1 MSMLLDTM
9 TDEQLVSQTLEHKEA
24 FGVLVRR
31 YSDKLTRYIQRLGV
45 FRREDAEDVLQN
57 VFIKAYRNLNGFDPS
72 LKFSSWIYRITHNE
86 AMSFF
91 RSRKARPEG
100 SLIGDSEIVL
110 DVLPSLLDIESEASK
125 SLDSDI
131 LRKALYKLDAKYRDV
146 LVLRYFEE
154 REYNEISD
162 ILQVPVS
169 TVGTLI
175 SRAKKKLKEYFAKD
189 PR

>member
-1 MSMLLDTM
+1 MLLDAM
-9 TDEQLVSQTLEHKEA
+9 TDEQLVLQTLQRKEA

-31 YSDKLTRYIQRLGV
+31 YDEKLMRYIRRLGV

-57 VFIKAYRNLNGFDPS
+57 TFIKAYRNLNGFDS
-72 LKFSSWIYRITHNE
+72 GLKFSSWIYRITHNE

-100 SLIGDSEIVL
+100 SLVGDSEEMLEI
-110 DVLPSLLDIESEASK
+110 LPSVLDIEEEAGK
-125 SLDSDI
+125 SIDGAVMRD
-131 LRKALYKLDAKYRDV
+131 ALYALDPKYRDV

-154 REYNEISD
+154 REYAEISD

-175 SRAKKKLKEYFAKD
+175 SRAKKKLKERFNHD

>member
-1 MSMLLDTM
+1 MLLETM
-9 TDEQLVSQTLEHKEA
+9 TDEQLVLQTLERKEA

-31 YSDKLTRYIQRLGV
+31 YDEKLMRYIRRLGV

-57 VFIKAYRNLNGFDPS
+57 AFIKAYRNLNGFDPK
-72 LKFSSWIYRITHNE
+72 LKFSSWVYRITHNE
-86 AMSFF
+86 AMTFF

-100 SLIGDSEIVL
+100 FLVGDGEEVL
-110 DVLPSLLDIESEASK
+110 DILPSVLDIEEEAGRTIDGEVIRK
-125 SLDSDI
+125 SLYSMDS
-131 LRKALYKLDAKYRDV
+131 KYRDV

-154 REYNEISD
+154 REYTEISD

-175 SRAKKKLKEYFAKD
+175 SRAKKKLKDHLDHD

>member
-1 MSMLLDTM
+1 MSL
-9 TDEQLVSQTLEHKEA
+9 
-24 FGVLVRR
+24 R
-31 YSDKLTRYIQRLGV
+31 
-45 FRREDAEDVLQN
+45 
-57 VFIKAYRNLNGFDPS
+57 
-72 LKFSSWIYRITHNE
+72 
-86 AMSFF
+86 FF

>member
-1 MSMLLDTM
+1 MLLDTM
-9 TDEQLVSQTLEHKEA
+9 TDEQLVLETLVRKEV

-31 YSDKLTRYIQRLGV
+31 YDEKLMRYIRRLGV

-57 VFIKAYRNLNGFDPS
+57 AFIKSYRNLNGFDPK

-86 AMSFF
+86 TMSFF

-100 SLIGDSEIVL
+100 SLVGDSEEVL
-110 DVLPSLLDIESEASK
+110 DILPSVLDIESEAGK
-125 SLDSDI
+125 NLDAEVI
-131 LRKALYKLDAKYRDV
+131 RKALYDMDAKYRDV

-154 REYNEISD
+154 REYTEISD

-175 SRAKKKLKEYFAKD
+175 ARAKKKLKDRFAKD